1 MRRGGGEA
9 AAEDQA
15 MAAMGVDPAGVEDL
29 AEEPELEVERV
40 AGEDAASG
48 VGTCPANVDPRA
60 WATYRAAMSVHETN
74 KARVK
79 SNNDE
84 KAAAKKALVTYTD
97 TLRNC
102 LSGAMLFMSTLSGPA
117 SERAAKGIERFQL
130 GMIHHC
136 LLRDHQHCPPDAS
149 CHTRPEPHPPMNE
162 LAKNLLRTFVLQ
174 QNLATIL
181 KKCVNHGSTSNNES
195 FNNVLHMFVSKR
207 IVYKAWKAARTG
219 ARKNAVVPKAFQA
232 KRKDDTSWSF
242 AAEAIGR
249 LKRRVM
255 DPSYRFTS
263 GWLDLKPPEEEA
275 PAPAPRKTW
284 GKAKAMAANAARV
297 PEAGEVLA
305 GQAAAQ

>member
-1 MRRGGGEA
+1 
-9 AAEDQA
+9 

-40 AGEDAASG
+40 AGEDAASS

-181 KKCVNHGSTSNNES
+181 KKY
-195 FNNVLHMFVSKR
+195 VSPH
-207 IVYKAWKAARTG
+207 T
-219 ARKNAVVPKAFQA
+219 
-232 KRKDDTSWSF
+232 T
-242 AAEAIGR
+242 
-249 LKRRVM
+249 
-255 DPSYRFTS
+255 
-263 GWLDLKPPEEEA
+263 
-275 PAPAPRKTW
+275 
-284 GKAKAMAANAARV
+284 
-297 PEAGEVLA
+297 
-305 GQAAAQ
+305 